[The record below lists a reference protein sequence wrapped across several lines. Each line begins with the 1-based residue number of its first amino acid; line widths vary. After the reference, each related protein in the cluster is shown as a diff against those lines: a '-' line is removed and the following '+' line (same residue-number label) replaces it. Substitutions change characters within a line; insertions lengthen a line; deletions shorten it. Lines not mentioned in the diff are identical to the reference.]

1 MDIDSRLREAG
12 QRWRASQ
19 GPSLEHPS
27 PASLEDDA
35 PTRKWWKGLVPLAAA
50 AAAAGIIFG
59 IVSLHGASTNGQ
71 QVPAG
76 TTTHP
81 SLVTSPLPKPS
92 TSTSPHPSSTVTA
105 PPAAACVGSQL
116 RPSLRNIGS
125 GSRDRHRSGPSAQR
139 QWRALLSRGCLRVSG
154 R

>member
-81 SLVTSPLPKPS
+81 SLVTSPLPSHRRRHLHTLPAP
-92 TSTSPHPSSTVTA
+92 SPHRPPPVLVLSSV
-105 PPAAACVGSQL
+105 
-116 RPSLRNIGS
+116 
-125 GSRDRHRSGPSAQR
+125 
-139 QWRALLSRGCLRVSG
+139 LL
-154 R
+154 

>member
-59 IVSLHGASTNGQ
+59 IVSLHGATTGGHLCSRRVDHHARLMTRRCRNG
-71 QVPAG
+71 V
-76 TTTHP
+76 
-81 SLVTSPLPKPS
+81 
-92 TSTSPHPSSTVTA
+92 
-105 PPAAACVGSQL
+105 
-116 RPSLRNIGS
+116 
-125 GSRDRHRSGPSAQR
+125 
-139 QWRALLSRGCLRVSG
+139 VS
-154 R
+154 